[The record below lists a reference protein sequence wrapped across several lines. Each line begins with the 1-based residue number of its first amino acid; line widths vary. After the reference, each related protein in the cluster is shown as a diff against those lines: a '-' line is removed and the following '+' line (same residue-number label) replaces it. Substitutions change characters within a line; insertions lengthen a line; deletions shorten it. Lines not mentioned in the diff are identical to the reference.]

1 MPRRPD
7 GLTART
13 EHVTARFTASTAALL
28 DRLRGNTPRSR
39 YLEHLVVEEGKR
51 QSPKEKK

>member
-13 EHVTARFTASTAALL
+13 EHVTARFTRSVAATL
-28 DRLRGNTPRSR
+28 DRLRGTMNRSR
-39 YLEHLVVEEGKR
+39 YLEHLVIEEGKR
-51 QSPKEKK
+51 QPPKEK